1 MTGHIV
7 YIGIGSNLEDPLT
20 RVKQA
25 IKQLM
30 TLKQSKLISCSS
42 LYASKPMGPDDQ
54 PDYINA
60 VVSIKTQLSAID
72 LLDELQQ
79 LETGH
84 GRIRTGQRW
93 GPRTLDLDILLY
105 GEKIINSDRLV
116 VPHPGL
122 HERAFVLYPLHE
134 ISPELIIPGKGHL
147 ATLLEHCPLDGLEI
161 ITT

>member
-1 MTGHIV
+1 MVQKDVAKRPRTNQKRKNRQTVTGHIV

-79 LETGH
+79 LKQDMAGSEPDNAGVH
-84 GRIRTGQRW
+84 AHWIW
-93 GPRTLDLDILLY
+93 IY
-105 GEKIINSDRLV
+105 CCMVK
-116 VPHPGL
+116 
-122 HERAFVLYPLHE
+122 
-134 ISPELIIPGKGHL
+134 K
-147 ATLLEHCPLDGLEI
+147 
-161 ITT
+161 